1 MFNKIIHA
9 LANRLM
15 GSFYAND
22 PTTPDLSL
30 KSELPQVGQLKYAV
44 KNMTPVPKNASEARA
59 LSCHITVGNCLNM
72 LQKQVSSPVKKW
84 SATQLLQVIPEAGTQ
99 LNAYYDRG
107 SLKFF
112 SYGFRGKNYYFADSA
127 DIVTHELGHAFLDAM
142 RPDFWS
148 VQSLE
153 IWSFHEAFSDIT
165 AMFHLMNYDVAINKV
180 LAETRGNLMVSNTI
194 SKLAEEVGSLI
205 RTVTKDSAYLPD
217 ALRNPAVEKFFY
229 VNPASLPK
237 EAKNN
242 ALAAECHSFGRVFSN
257 AWYNIFARVYSANV
271 SSGQSQVDA
280 FKSARDFCYSTMIQA
295 VPLSPRVPNYYS
307 AIAKQM
313 VAVAK
318 SKNLANSEIMKK
330 TFLEWKILT
339 PTELSGLSTTTYR
352 DLVSGL
358 KKNDVVFKNSKVT
371 TICVKEQKE
380 FMSSQLPIAGSLSI
394 AEDFKIEVASD
405 KFYEFDEK
413 GNLIYKIEPTEED
426 VKTAA
431 GQGLL
436 LVSEELGADK
446 MWNIEDNRLT
456 RRFIV

>member
-1 MFNKIIHA
+1 MFKKIFSA
-9 LANRLM
+9 LATRLM
-15 GSFYAND
+15 GNFYAND
-22 PTTPDLSL
+22 PTTPDLTI
-30 KSELPQVGQLKYAV
+30 KSDIPQAGQLKYAV
-44 KNMTPVPKNASEARA
+44 RGMTLTPKNPTEARA
-59 LSCHITVGNCLNM
+59 LSCHITMGNCLNM

-84 SATQLLQVIPEAGTQ
+84 SATQSLLIVPEAGRD
-99 LNAYYDRG
+99 LNAYYDRA

-112 SYGFRGKNYYFADSA
+112 SHPFRSKTYHFADSA

-165 AMFHLMNYDVAINKV
+165 AMFHIMNYDVAINKV

-194 SKLAEEVGSLI
+194 SKLAEEVGILI
-205 RTVTKDSAYLPD
+205 RAVTKDSSYLPD

-229 VNPASLPK
+229 VNPASLPRK
-237 EAKNN
+237 AKNN

-257 AWYNIFARVYSANV
+257 AWYNIFARVYNLNV
-271 SSGQSQVDA
+271 SKGQSQFDA

-318 SKNLANSEIMKK
+318 SKNLANSEIMKSV
-330 TFLEWKILT
+330 FLEWKILT
-339 PTELSGLSTTTYR
+339 PTDLSGLSTMSYR

-358 KKNDVVFKNSKVT
+358 KRNDVVFKNSKVT
-371 TICVKEQKE
+371 TICVKEQRE
-380 FMSSQLPIAGSLSI
+380 FFSSQLPIAGSLSSS
-394 AEDFKIEVASD
+394 EDFKIEVASD
-405 KFYEFDEK
+405 KFYEFDEN
-413 GNLIYKIEPTEED
+413 GNLVSQIEPTDED
-426 VKTAA
+426 VKSAA
-431 GQGLL
+431 GQSLL
-436 LVSEELGADK
+436 LISGELGPSK
-446 MWNIEDNRLT
+446 MWNIENNRLA

>member
-1 MFNKIIHA
+1 MFKKIVNA
-9 LANRLM
+9 LASRLM
-15 GSFYAND
+15 GNFYAND

-30 KSELPQVGQLKYAV
+30 NVELPQVGQLKYVV
-44 KNMTPVPKNASEARA
+44 KGMNPAPKNPKEARA

-84 SATQLLQVIPEAGTQ
+84 SATQMLQVIPEAGSDM
-99 LNAYYDRG
+99 NAYYDRG

-112 SYGFRGKNYYFADSA
+112 YYGFRSKNYYFADSA

-165 AMFHLMNYDVAINKV
+165 AMFHIMNYDVAINKV

-194 SKLAEEVGSLI
+194 SKLAEEVGILI
-205 RTVTKDSAYLPD
+205 RAVTKDSTYLPD
-217 ALRNPAVEKFFY
+217 ALRNPAIEKFYY
-229 VNPASLPK
+229 VNPSSLPK
-237 EAKNN
+237 DARNN
-242 ALAAECHSFGRVFSN
+242 QLAAECHSFGRVFSN
-257 AWYNIFARVYSANV
+257 AWYNIFVRVYSSNV
-271 SSGQSQVDA
+271 ASGQNQVAA
-280 FKSARDFCYSTMIQA
+280 FKSARDFCYSTMVQA

-313 VAVAK
+313 IAVAK
-318 SKNLANSEIMKK
+318 SKNLANSEIMKNV
-330 TFLEWKILT
+330 FLEWNILT
-339 PTELSGLSTTTYR
+339 PTDLSGLSTVSYR

-358 KKNDVVFKNSKVT
+358 KRNDVVFKNSKVT

-380 FMSSQLPIAGSLSI
+380 FSSSQLPIAGSLS
-394 AEDFKIEVASD
+394 ASGDFKIEVASD

-413 GNLIYKIEPTEED
+413 GNLVDQIEPTDED
-426 VKTAA
+426 VKSAA
-431 GQGLL
+431 GQGILL
-436 LVSEELGADK
+436 ISGDLGADK
-446 MWNIEDNRLT
+446 MWNIENNRLA